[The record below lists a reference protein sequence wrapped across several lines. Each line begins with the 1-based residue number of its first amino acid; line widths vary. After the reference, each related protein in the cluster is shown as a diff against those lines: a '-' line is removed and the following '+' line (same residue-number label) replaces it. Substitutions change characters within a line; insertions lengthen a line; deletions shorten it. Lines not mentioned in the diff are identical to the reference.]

1 MKPRVNLC
9 PCCITLKCLSW
20 LKLQVGILNNYY
32 LPVLVAANGGPRKQV
47 LWPFSGR
54 MEIPQQ
60 SDDSTPKS
68 VCHYPLAVGTYG
80 SKSQPF
86 KRHSSLTNVTNV
98 TNDCCSFGIIDH
110 LSDATPRFYPLSMVQ
125 YWFCMVLL
133 ALSPLEL
140 SISVPSSP
148 GSGGAQAPQSPI
160 PTPDPPTARRSRV
173 YLAGLVPRKKGLV
186 IYP

>member
-1 MKPRVNLC
+1 MAAPGNKCFGLSRGGWRFHNNQMIQPLNQCVITLWQLVPMAAKVNL
-9 PCCITLKCLSW
+9 LS
-20 LKLQVGILNNYY
+20 GTR
-32 LPVLVAANGGPRKQV
+32 AAPTNV
-47 LWPFSGR
+47 
-54 MEIPQQ
+54 
-60 SDDSTPKS
+60 
-68 VCHYPLAVGTYG
+68 
-80 SKSQPF
+80 
-86 KRHSSLTNVTNV
+86 TNVTNV